1 MNLGILFGQHP
12 VTPDNTKFMIF
23 GYAVIFGVMFLY
35 ILSLYLRRRNLEM
48 DMELLQDIDED
59 D

>member
-12 VTPDNTKFMIF
+12 VTPDTTNFMIF

>member
-1 MNLGILFGQHP
+1 MNLGILFDHP
-12 VTPDNTKFMIF
+12 PVPPDTTNFMIF

>member
-12 VTPDNTKFMIF
+12 VTPDTTNFMIF
-23 GYAVIFGVMFLY
+23 GYAVIFGVMFSY

>member
-1 MNLGILFGQHP
+1 MNLGILFDQHP
-12 VTPDNTKFMIF
+12 ITPDTTNFMIF

-48 DMELLQDIDED
+48 DMALLQDIDED

>member
-12 VTPDNTKFMIF
+12 VTPDTTNFMIF

-48 DMELLQDIDED
+48 DMELLKDMEEE
-59 D
+59 

>member
-12 VTPDNTKFMIF
+12 VTPDTTDFMIF